1 MEDRENEDHSLY
13 LYSIWEK
20 SEVCELFIHHYK
32 VSDTGMKR
40 KEGTID
46 KNSLIRLQGE
56 EEIELDHP
64 GDGYKVHAWAGYA
77 R

>member
-13 LYSIWEK
+13 RYSIWEE

-40 KEGTID
+40 KEGVID
-46 KNSLIRLQGE
+46 KNSQIRLQGV
-56 EEIELDHP
+56 EEIEPDP
-64 GDGYKVHAWAGYA
+64 GGRYKVHAWAGYA